1 MSSSLET
8 FNLSENFL
16 TLQNIFVVIR
26 SVANRGAKGKLQTV
40 RVMNQ
45 KPKLQLNDL
54 MKALVLGTQLGVK
67 IISDD
72 IPVTVETA
80 FEIAMRKDTDL
91 EDMEYLRKAFS
102 AAVRDSLYSEEVVL
116 ETRFKKN
123 VHI

>member
-1 MSSSLET
+1 M
-8 FNLSENFL
+8 
-16 TLQNIFVVIR
+16 
-26 SVANRGAKGKLQTV
+26 ANRGAKGKLQTV

-67 IISDD
+67 IVSDD

-102 AAVRDSLYSEEVVL
+102 AAVRDSLYSEDVVL